1 MKTYRETMDGLSFS
15 PEQKNAMAEE
25 LLAAA
30 QTEQRR
36 FPRKYTLTAVIAAL
50 LALTVTACATGGFQA
65 LSEIFA
71 NILHPYPT
79 ESQTQTIDQL
89 FTPIGV
95 SATDN
100 GVTLTVEGVIGD
112 SHSTAVLYSIRR
124 DSGEPLIPETEDTKN
139 VSNGDNTLRFE
150 QETPFELMIDS
161 AGSSPGLLFLDFTL
175 ADSTLYFLNIWT
187 YSSVNTPPAG
197 HAEVTFE
204 NLYSHEF
211 VPRPNDI
218 PPLERDIPLVQG
230 KWDLSF
236 DIAYEDASISL
247 PVGQTFSY
255 KDLTGTITDLR
266 LSPLS
271 LHLEFDY
278 TADREAIA
286 ARYDP
291 ETAFPEGLSKEQ
303 WVDWQIIDLL
313 FPTPILLTF
322 TDGSEVSISLGGDFS
337 QEGHAILSGTFGDIY
352 PLDTIESVT
361 IGDMTIPVT
370 QK

>member
-1 MKTYRETMDGLSFS
+1 MKSYHETMTNLTFS
-15 PEQKNAMAEE
+15 PEQKQAMTEE

-30 QTEQRR
+30 QPEKKR
-36 FPRKYTLTAVIAAL
+36 FPRKHTLTAVIAAL

-65 LSEIFA
+65 LSMIFA
-71 NILHPYPT
+71 NILHPFPT
-79 ESQTQTIDQL
+79 EAQTQTIEQL

-100 GVTLTVEGVIGD
+100 GVTLTAEGVIGD
-112 SHSTAVLYSIRR
+112 SHSVAVLYSIRR

-139 VSNGDNTLRFE
+139 VSNGDNTLQFE

-255 KDLTGTITDLR
+255 KDFTGTITDLR

-291 ETAFPEGLSKEQ
+291 ETAFPEWLSKEQ

-361 IGDMTIPVT
+361 IGDMTLPMT
-370 QK
+370 E

>member
-30 QTEQRR
+30 QPEKKR
-36 FPRKYTLTAVIAAL
+36 FPRRTLGIAIAAL

-71 NILHPYPT
+71 NILHPFPT
-79 ESQTQTIDQL
+79 ESQTQTIEQL

-100 GVTLTVEGVIGD
+100 GVTITAEGVIGD
-112 SHSTAVLYSIRR
+112 SHSTAILYTIQR
-124 DSGEPLIPETEDTKN
+124 DNGEPLIPETEDTKN
-139 VSNGDNTLRFE
+139 VSNGDNTLWFE
-150 QETPFELMIDS
+150 QETPFELMID
-161 AGSSPGLLFLDFTL
+161 GPGFSPGLLFLDFTL

-187 YSSVNTPPAG
+187 YASVSTPPAG
-197 HAEVTFE
+197 HAEVIFE

-211 VPRPNDI
+211 IRRPNDI
-218 PPLERDIPLVQG
+218 PPLERNIPLVQG
-230 KWDLSF
+230 KWELSF
-236 DIAYEDASISL
+236 DLAYEDCSVSL
-247 PVGQTFSY
+247 PVGQTFHCQEVS
-255 KDLTGTITDLR
+255 GVITDLR
-266 LSPLS
+266 ISPLS
-271 LHLEFDY
+271 FHLEYDY
-278 TADREAIA
+278 TVDRDDIA
-286 ARYDP
+286 AAYDP
-291 ETAFPEGLSKEQ
+291 ASGFTKEQ

-322 TDGSEVSISLGGDFS
+322 TDGSEVSISLGGDLS
-337 QEGHAILSGTFGDIY
+337 QEGHAILSDTFGDIY

-361 IGDMTIPVT
+361 IGDVTIPMT
-370 QK
+370 E